1 MATPSTTI
9 GFALRGD
16 TLARWTAFN
25 PVLADRELVI
35 ETDTGKLKIGDG
47 VSAYV
52 DLPYNVAEGP
62 TGPSGTFGPTGPG
75 GPTGPQ
81 GIQGI
86 QGVEGEQGPI
96 GLTGPGG
103 IVGPTG
109 PQGDT
114 GPTGSQGDAST
125 VAGPTGPTGPQGDAS
140 TVAGPTGATGPQG
153 PQGTSITFKGEVAT
167 TGDLPGGATTG
178 DAYVVL
184 ADGDLYVW
192 DGATWNNVGQI
203 VGPEGPTGPDGTVG
217 PTGPQGTGAT
227 GDAGPTGPTGPQGVE
242 GTGTTGPTGPQGATG
257 VGGVG
262 PAGPTGPQG
271 IQGAGT
277 TGPTGPT
284 GPQGIE
290 GVGSSGPTGTV
301 GPTGATGPAG
311 GPTGPTGPTGTAGT
325 NGPTGP
331 AGLGLD
337 GATGPTGATGP
348 AGGPTGPT
356 GPLAIGPTGPTGPA
370 GADGTGGTTGPTGP
384 VGPEGPEGA
393 GTTGPTG
400 PLGPTGPTGVGST
413 INNSDLPT
421 GYLLFTPSTTGEL
434 SQVYVDAP
442 DLRWDGVNNALNLPY
457 VVVGDGV
464 TVGGTGTQ
472 SRLRMNA
479 PLTQYAD
486 HALVSNAWGGP
497 AGTFSSLARTETY
510 DTSCIE
516 SITDAENVAY
526 LWCSFGA
533 VSLYQGGI
541 YPGVGGVGVQY
552 NTASD
557 YRLKENVAPLLG
569 ALGRLSQLPV
579 HRFNFAAAPGHT
591 VDGFLAHEIAPHV
604 PEAVRGTKDAVDADG
619 NPAYQSIDQSKLV
632 PLMVAAIQE
641 LLGRI
646 ERLEDGV

>member
-16 TLARWTAFN
+16 TLARWTTFN

-47 VSAYV
+47 VSTYV
-52 DLPYNVAEGP
+52 DLPYNVAAGP
-62 TGPSGTFGPTGPG
+62 TGPVGTFGPTGPG

-114 GPTGSQGDAST
+114 GPTGPQGNDST
-125 VAGPTGPTGPQGDAS
+125 VAGPTGATGPQGGAS

-167 TGDLPGGATTG
+167 TGDLPGGAATG

-192 DGATWNNVGQI
+192 DGAAWNNVGQI

-227 GDAGPTGPTGPQGVE
+227 GGAGPTGPTGPQGV
-242 GTGTTGPTGPQGATG
+242 GSTGTTGPTGPQGPTG
-257 VGGVG
+257 TGGVG

-271 IQGAGT
+271 ISTTGT

-284 GPQGIE
+284 GPE
-290 GVGSSGPTGTV
+290 ST
-301 GPTGATGPAG
+301 A
-311 GPTGPTGPTGTAGT
+311 TGPTGTTGT
-325 NGPTGP
+325 TGPTG
-331 AGLGLD
+331 A
-337 GATGPTGATGP
+337 TGATGP

-356 GPLAIGPTGPTGPA
+356 GPLATGPTGPTGPE
-370 GADGTGGTTGPTGP
+370 GVSTTGTTGPTGP
-384 VGPEGPEGA
+384 TGPENTASGP
-393 GTTGPTG
+393 TGPTG

-434 SQVYVDAP
+434 DQVYVDAP

-457 VVVGDGV
+457 VVAGDGITVGD
-464 TVGGTGTQ
+464 TGTQ
-472 SRLRMNA
+472 SRFRVNG

-486 HALVSNAWGGP
+486 HALISNAWAGP

-510 DTSCIE
+510 DTSCLETIVDE
-516 SITDAENVAY
+516 ENVAY

-557 YRLKENVAPLLG
+557 YRLKENVAPLSE

-579 HRFNFAAAPGHT
+579 HRFNFVAAPGHT

-619 NPAYQSIDQSKLV
+619 NPTYQSIDQSKLV